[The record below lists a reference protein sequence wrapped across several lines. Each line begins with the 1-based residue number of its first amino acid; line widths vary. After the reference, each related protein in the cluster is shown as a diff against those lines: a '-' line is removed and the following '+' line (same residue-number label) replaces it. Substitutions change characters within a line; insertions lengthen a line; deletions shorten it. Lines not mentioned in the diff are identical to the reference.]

1 MLERYFLRPATLD
14 RIRASW
20 IAGAI
25 EQYVTWL
32 AARGYAPRN
41 VLRRVPLLQHFGVF
55 AQAHGAATWD
65 DLPAQVEAF
74 AAWWA
79 HGRGQHSR
87 TPTAQ
92 AKVVTQTR
100 TVVEQ
105 MLRLVL
111 PGFTGRGRPHW
122 AEPFAERAGTFFQ
135 FLREERGL
143 RPASIRQYQHDLRA
157 FERYLHGLDLH
168 DFAALS
174 PAVLGGFVAES
185 SRRIGRSGLRNRCGV
200 LRVFLRYLARERLAA
215 RDLSTQVEFPRQPRL
230 ATLPRALPWEVVRQV
245 LEGVDRRDARGKR
258 DYAILLLLVTYGL
271 RADEVTRL
279 TLDDLDWAR
288 DRLRIPERKAGHS
301 TAYPLSPTVGAAI
314 LAYLQHGRPQTTD
327 RHLFC
332 RVVAPPAPLTHGAIS
347 ARVAHYLRRAGIA
360 APRLG
365 AHTLRHTCV
374 QRLVDVGLPFPV
386 IGGYVGHRGPDA
398 TALYTKIAT
407 EALREVACGDGEAI
421 L

>member
-1 MLERYFLRPATLD
+1 MLERYFLRPATVD
-14 RIRASW
+14 RIQASW

-25 EQYVTWL
+25 EQYVSWL

-41 VLRRVPLLQHFGVF
+41 VLRRVPLLQQFGDF
-55 AQAHGAATWD
+55 AQAHGAVTWQ
-65 DLPAQVEAF
+65 DLPAHVESF
-74 AAWWA
+74 TVWWA
-79 HGRGQHSR
+79 QRRGQPPRRPATH
-87 TPTAQ
+87 
-92 AKVVTQTR
+92 AKLVTQTR
-100 TVVEQ
+100 STVEQ
-105 MLRLVL
+105 MLRLVV
-111 PGFTGRGRPHW
+111 PGFTGRGRPHRG
-122 AEPFAERAGTFFQ
+122 EPFLGRAGAFFQ

-143 RPASIRQYQHDLRA
+143 RPETLEHYQHDLRA
-157 FERYLHGLDLH
+157 FERYLQGLGLH

-174 PAVLGGFVAES
+174 PAVLGGFIAES
-185 SRRIGRSGLRNRCGV
+185 SRRLGRSGLRNRCGV
-200 LRVFLRYLARERLAA
+200 LRVFLRYLAREGLAA
-215 RDLSTQVEFPRQPRL
+215 RALSAQVELPRQPRL
-230 ATLPRALPWEVVRQV
+230 ATLPQALPWALVRQV
-245 LEGVDRRDARGKR
+245 LDGVDQRDARGKR

-279 TLDDLDWAR
+279 TLDDLDWDR

-314 LAYLQHGRPQTTD
+314 LAYLQHGRPQTAD

-332 RVVAPPAPLTHGAIS
+332 RVVAPPTPLTNGAIS

-374 QRLVDVGLPFPV
+374 QRLVDAGLPFPV
-386 IGGYVGHRGPDA
+386 VGGYVGHRGPDA

>member
-41 VLRRVPLLQHFGVF
+41 VLSRVPLLQHFGDF
-55 AQAHGAATWD
+55 ARAHGAATWD
-65 DLPAQVEAF
+65 DLPAHLEPFVT
-74 AAWWA
+74 WWTC
-79 HGRGQHSR
+79 GRGQPSR
-87 TPTAQ
+87 TATTQ
-92 AKVVTQTR
+92 AKEVTHTR
-100 TVVEQ
+100 SVVEQ

-111 PGFTGRGRPHW
+111 PGFTGRGRPHRG
-122 AEPFAERAGTFFQ
+122 EPFGERAGAFFQ
-135 FLREERGL
+135 FLSAERGL
-143 RPASIRQYQHDLRA
+143 RSASIRQYRHDLRA
-157 FERYLHGLDLH
+157 FEQYLHGLDLH
-168 DFAALS
+168 DFAGLS
-174 PAVLGGFVAES
+174 PAVLGGFVADS

-200 LRVFLRYLARERLAA
+200 LRVFLRYLAR
-215 RDLSTQVEFPRQPRL
+215 DLSPLVEFPRQPRL
-230 ATLPRALPWEVVRQV
+230 ASLPRALPWEVVRRV

-258 DYAILLLLVTYGL
+258 DYPILLLLVTYGL
-271 RADEVTRL
+271 RGDEVTRL

-314 LAYLQHGRPQTTD
+314 LAYLQHGRPQLAD

-332 RVVAPPAPLTHGAIS
+332 RVVAPPAPLTNGAIS
-347 ARVAHYLRRAGIA
+347 ARVAYYLRRAGIA

-374 QRLVDVGLPFPV
+374 QRLVDAGLPFPV
-386 IGGYVGHRGPDA
+386 IDGYVGHRGPDA
-398 TALYTKIAT
+398 TALYTKVAT